1 MTRVIIIVVIDGDG
15 MEGMKRRKG
24 CEDRGQPNNRKKKE
38 EEERCDK
45 IIGSNNRWR
54 ERGWSWAVQRFFLS
68 AEP

>member
-1 MTRVIIIVVIDGDG
+1 MRT
-15 MEGMKRRKG
+15 
-24 CEDRGQPNNRKKKE
+24 EDNQITGRKKE